1 MPVGVLHGF
10 DVEEDMKGGFSSLP
24 MSMGSPLAAR
34 VARPATAPRFAFFL
48 FLFLFLFFGRF
59 GFLNETPVL
68 FGGDALM
75 TRGTIDETALM
86 FSLLFPANHQFL
98 TGDTFAPASTDTY
111 IHGVHDFSLVGSA
124 QVLLE
129 ARLPKE
135 FLFAGVTWEQG

>member
-1 MPVGVLHGF
+1 
-10 DVEEDMKGGFSSLP
+10 
-24 MSMGSPLAAR
+24 MGSPLAAR
-34 VARPATAPRFAFFL
+34 VARPEAAPRFAFF
-48 FLFLFLFFGRF
+48 FLFFLFFGRF

-68 FGGDALM
+68 FGGDVLM

-98 TGDTFAPASTDTY
+98 TGDTFALVSTDTY

-129 ARLPKE
+129 ASLPKE
-135 FLFAGVTWEQG
+135 FLFAADTWERGKARLRFGFAVIRADIL